1 MAQRQRKGTPQQSG
15 GGNTMFYAILALIAV
30 AGLLAIGYALVGGN
44 GQAAT
49 EMIEMDVTD
58 VRELYEKA
66 TPITMG
72 DESAPVKVVEF
83 GDFQCPG
90 CAGFATTVKP
100 SIQNRYVQN
109 GKVQFIYYDFPLGG
123 SHVHSFLAA
132 RAARC
137 AGDQELPGATVRNAS
152 YWAMHDKIYQEQ
164 PNWSYKSNVID
175 DFVDYAGQIGLNE
188 QQFESCVRSDKYA
201 DVVTANRLL
210 GDQLRVMQTPTVLV
224 NNRRVE
230 TSGQAVFNAI
240 EQALQRAG
248 SGG

>member
-1 MAQRQRKGTPQQSG
+1 MAQRQRKGTPQESG

-30 AGLLAIGYALVGGN
+30 AGLLAIGYAVVGGN

-49 EMIEMDVTD
+49 EMVEMDVTD
-58 VRELYEKA
+58 VRALYEKA

-72 DESAPVKVVEF
+72 SEGAPVKVVEF

-100 SIQNRYVQN
+100 SIQNRYVDD

-137 AGDQELPGATVRNAS
+137 AGEQELPGATRQNAS

-164 PNWSYKSNVID
+164 PNWTYKSSVVD
-175 DFVDYAGQIGLNE
+175 DFVDYAAELGLDE
-188 QQFESCVRSDKYA
+188 GAFASCLRSDKHA
-201 DVVTANRLL
+201 EVVTANRLL

-224 NNRRVE
+224 NNRRVD
-230 TSGQAVFNAI
+230 TNAQAVFAAI
-240 EQALQRAG
+240 EEALQRAG